1 MIHRLFLLCIAMTL
15 GISVWAQ
22 KSQTEQ
28 INQIKKDTN
37 YLYVTGTSMKSEE
50 ESYNNAQ
57 IMLAAEIEEWLK
69 KEVKGD
75 AKEYIAKAKQNAGI
89 IKTKIGPLFRTFTYI
104 KKTEIL
110 SGSINGINNK
120 LKADT
125 TSQKKIIDKILRKKT
140 PAKTPETVA
149 QTDTTKKVVSPTP
162 ISITTDA
169 VVTEKKQPETVNTN
183 PNNTNP
189 SENKIKEKEVP
200 AENKEGSQPERILPV
215 QVQPKVSNTSAAVS
229 RDEEINIAGLLSANA
244 VKKYLSRQNQA
255 KRLDRYGEITDYPK
269 QGTIYMLLSDY
280 HGIVRQ
286 YIRVTDGKAI
296 NLKNGSS
303 VDITNISK
311 EYSTKYSIWFT
322 FK

>member
-75 AKEYIAKAKQNAGI
+75 TKEYIAKAKQNAGI

-183 PNNTNP
+183 PNNPNP

-215 QVQPKVSNTSAAVS
+215 QAQPKVSNTSAAVS

>member
-75 AKEYIAKAKQNAGI
+75 TKEYIAKAKQKAGI

-104 KKTEIL
+104 KKTDIL
-110 SGSINGINNK
+110 SDSKNGIN
-120 LKADT
+120 
-125 TSQKKIIDKILRKKT
+125 KKT
-140 PAKTPETVA
+140 DTASQENIINTNLGNKPPQKTVP
-149 QTDTTKKVVSPTP
+149 QTDTTKKGGSPTP

-183 PNNTNP
+183 PNNPNP

-229 RDEEINIAGLLSANA
+229 RDEEIKIAGLLSANA

>member
-75 AKEYIAKAKQNAGI
+75 TKEYIAKAKQKAGI

-104 KKTEIL
+104 KKTDIL
-110 SGSINGINNK
+110 SDSKNGIN
-120 LKADT
+120 
-125 TSQKKIIDKILRKKT
+125 KKT
-140 PAKTPETVA
+140 DTASQENTINTNLGNKPPQKTVP
-149 QTDTTKKVVSPTP
+149 QTDTTKKGGSPTP
-162 ISITTDA
+162 ISPTTDA
-169 VVTEKKQPETVNTN
+169 DVAKKGEPETVNVVA
-183 PNNTNP
+183 NNSSS
-189 SENKIKEKEVP
+189 SENNEK
-200 AENKEGSQPERILPV
+200 SQPERILPV

-229 RDEEINIAGLLSANA
+229 RDEEIKIAGLLSANA